1 MRGALIGKNNFGY
14 GDGIIPA
21 YAGSTARHDAH
32 DRVARDHPRVCGEHP
47 ARPLCRRDIRGSSPR
62 MRGAL
67 PHARRGRRRVR
78 IIPAYAG
85 STWAS
90 PLASAGW
97 SDHPRVCGEHASWSA
112 VMVVWSGSSP
122 RMRGAQVDGHR
133 NAIEAMDHPRVC
145 GEHGTDATAR
155 GARSGSSP
163 RMRGAPSRPPFRFST
178 LGIIPAYAGSTCGKQ
193 CRRPG
198 EPDHPR
204 VCGEHGVE
212 TCLGNDEWGSS
223 PRMRGALLRDP

>member
-1 MRGALIGKNNFGY
+1 MRGAPAHCDECGARV
-14 GDGIIPA
+14 GIIPA
-21 YAGSTARHDAH
+21 YAGSTDGCKDGYRWHG
-32 DRVARDHPRVCGEHP
+32 DHPRVCGEHSLE
-47 ARPLCRRDIRGSSPR
+47 R
-62 MRGAL
+62 
-67 PHARRGRRRVR
+67 
-78 IIPAYAG
+78 
-85 STWAS
+85 TT
-90 PLASAGW
+90 SA
-97 SDHPRVCGEHASWSA
+97 
-112 VMVVWSGSSP
+112 MVTGSSP

-163 RMRGAPSRPPFRFST
+163 RMRGAPSRPPVRFST

-204 VCGEHGVE
+204 VCGEHCGKQCRRPGE
-212 TCLGNDEWGSS
+212 PGSS
-223 PRMRGALLRDP
+223 PRMRGAPMWKIDGQSTLGIIPAYAGSTVAIETILYWH